1 MINNINLT
9 GMTDWTLTSL
19 DSYIVGLS
27 MVTTKSQFG
36 WRCYSVEKVGL
47 YAVWSVQ
54 GLCFLPS
61 CHPLVSWCLGW
72 RGTVFQGMGVWSQ
85 LCPMSFALLLW
96 LNCWR
101 CWVAD
106 EESHLRYFP
115 LQITLMPFAL
125 SSQAASLS
133 WSYCF
138 ACYLATKKN
147 AFKSFSYITGQS
159 GGWLSCF
166 PYCSCNWI
174 ESSLINSLIN
184 SHIP

>member
-47 YAVWSVQ
+47 YALWSVQ

-106 EESHLRYFP
+106 EESQPAILPPADHADAICPLFP
-115 LQITLMPFAL
+115 G
-125 SSQAASLS
+125 SQLILKLL
-133 WSYCF
+133 F
-138 ACYLATKKN
+138 RM
-147 AFKSFSYITGQS
+147 
-159 GGWLSCF
+159 LSCNKKKRF
-166 PYCSCNWI
+166 QIIFIHYWTKWRLI
-174 ESSLINSLIN
+174 KLLSLLLL
-184 SHIP
+184 